1 MPPSAVEN
9 RELPS
14 KRYVI
19 SKYARKLSS
28 NSRIDS
34 PTIEIIGND
43 ITRLRVSIDLWG
55 KLGIRHTQGNAP
67 LPFTTHVTELIS
79 KCINPAAP
87 ALRSLW
93 PKLNL
98 VELPTEFQLCF
109 QVGATF
115 DVGPDQNVQ
124 RQRLGD

>member
-1 MPPSAVEN
+1 MSQTVFLLISKLDGPPSTFVPPSAVEN

-55 KLGIRHTQGNAP
+55 KLGIRHTGIKIA
-67 LPFTTHVTELIS
+67 VAKTEPS
-79 KCINPAAP
+79 GTAN
-87 ALRSLW
+87 
-93 PKLNL
+93 
-98 VELPTEFQLCF
+98 
-109 QVGATF
+109 
-115 DVGPDQNVQ
+115 
-124 RQRLGD
+124 